1 MVAYPLCAGER
12 GEEFA
17 EPARIAVVAS
27 DPLTRAGLVSYLG
40 SPSRV
45 ILARGDFASVDVV
58 VVGVEQFTEAAF
70 DVLQETA
77 VRTRAPILLVA
88 DEVSGSQFLRALRY
102 RVFATVARSVDVEA
116 LVGAVETVLAGG
128 GFLSAGLLGDVLRD
142 VDRYQSE
149 AVFQPGSRRY
159 RLGLREIEVLR
170 LLADGLDTR
179 MVAGK
184 LDCSERTVKNMV
196 SKVKQELG
204 VRNRAHAIAF
214 SLRAGLI

>member
-1 MVAYPLCAGER
+1 MAYALCDGEL
-12 GEEFA
+12 GEELA
-17 EPARIAVVAS
+17 EPARVAVVAS
-27 DPLTRAGLVSYLG
+27 DPLTRVGLVSYLG
-40 SPSRV
+40 SSSRV

-70 DVLQETA
+70 RVLQETA
-77 VRTRAPILLVA
+77 ARTRAPILLVA
-88 DEVSGSQFLRALRY
+88 DEVSGSLFLRALRY
-102 RVFATVARSVDVEA
+102 RVFATVARSVDAEA
-116 LVGAVETVLAGG
+116 LVSTVKTVLAGG
-128 GFLSAGLLGDVLRD
+128 GFLSAGLLGDLLRD
-142 VDRYQSE
+142 VNRYQSE
-149 AVFQPGSRRY
+149 AVFRPGPLRY

-179 MVAGK
+179 MVAEK
-184 LDCSERTVKNMV
+184 LDCSERTVKNTV